1 MTGDEVPAR
10 MQLIQSF
17 LTACFPGEVIHLD
30 PITGDAS
37 FRRYFRF
44 SVAQTSY
51 ILMDAP
57 TPTEDCGRFVA
68 TQQAFAQ
75 AGLKVPRIIAQDI
88 EQGLLLLSDLGDT
101 LLLSR
106 LTHDT
111 AATFYR
117 QALAQLTQVR
127 TISATSAGSL
137 PVFDQDFL
145 LREMQIFIDWFLLQ
159 HLQLTVTE
167 QEQSMLQRHFLL
179 LAASALQQP
188 QAGMHRDYHA
198 RNLMLQQDGC
208 LAVIDFQDVVTGPV
222 TYDAVSLLKDCYV
235 KWPAELVQS
244 LSNEFYS
251 NLKAKAELPVEV
263 SAEQFQLW
271 FDWMGLQRHI
281 KVCGIF
287 CRLYHRD
294 GKSGYLADLPRVFEY
309 VLEVTQLYPQL
320 QELDLWLNNKVKPA
334 LEAMA

>member
-1 MTGDEVPAR
+1 
-10 MQLIQSF
+10 MQLIQRF
-17 LTACFPGEVIHLD
+17 LTACFPDEVIRLE

-44 SVAQTSY
+44 SVAKNSY

-75 AGLKVPRIIAQDI
+75 AGLQVPRIIAQDI

-101 LLLSR
+101 LLLSE
-106 LTHDT
+106 LTQDT
-111 AATFYR
+111 VSDFYH
-117 QALAQLTQVR
+117 QALAQLAQVR
-127 TISATSAGSL
+127 TISATSAGPL
-137 PVFDQDFL
+137 PVFDQAFL
-145 LREMQIFIDWFLLQ
+145 LREMQIFIDWFVLE
-159 HLQLTVTE
+159 HLQLTLNE
-167 QEQSMLQRHFLL
+167 QEHFMLQKHFQL
-179 LAASALQQP
+179 LADTALQQP

-198 RNLMLQQDGC
+198 RNLMLQQDGS
-208 LAVIDFQDVVTGPV
+208 LAVIDFQDLVTGPV

-235 KWPAELVQS
+235 KWPLELVQS
-244 LSNEFYS
+244 LGQKFYY
-251 NLKAKAELPVEV
+251 NLKATDELPAEV

-309 VLEVTQLYPQL
+309 VLEVTQLYPEL
-320 QELDLWLNNKVKPA
+320 QELDLWLKNKVQPA
-334 LEAMA
+334 LEAKA

>member
-1 MTGDEVPAR
+1 

-17 LTACFPGEVIHLD
+17 LTACFPDEVIHLD

-44 SVAQTSY
+44 SVAQNSY

-75 AGLKVPRIIAQDI
+75 AGLQVPRIIARDI

-101 LLLSR
+101 LLLSE
-106 LTHDT
+106 LTQETVSD
-111 AATFYR
+111 FYR
-117 QALAQLTQVR
+117 QALAQLAPVR
-127 TISATSAGSL
+127 TISATSTGPL
-137 PVFDQDFL
+137 PVFDQAFL
-145 LREMQIFIDWFLLQ
+145 LREMQIFMDWFVLE
-159 HLQLTVTE
+159 HLQLTLNE
-167 QEQSMLQRHFLL
+167 QEHLMLQKHFQL
-179 LAASALQQP
+179 LADTALQQP

-198 RNLMLQQDGC
+198 RNLMLQQDGS
-208 LAVIDFQDVVTGPV
+208 LAVIDFQDLVTGPV

-235 KWPAELVQS
+235 KWPLELVQS
-244 LSNEFYS
+244 LSQEFYHH
-251 NLKAKAELPVEV
+251 LKATDELPAKV

-309 VLEVTQLYPQL
+309 VLEVTQHYPEL
-320 QELDLWLNNKVKPA
+320 QELDLWLRNKVQPA
-334 LEAMA
+334 LEAKT

>member
-1 MTGDEVPAR
+1 

-17 LTACFPGEVIHLD
+17 LTACFPDEVIHLD

-44 SVAQTSY
+44 SVAQNSY

-57 TPTEDCGRFVA
+57 TPAEDCGRFVA
-68 TQQAFAQ
+68 TQQAFVQ
-75 AGLKVPRIIAQDI
+75 AGLQVPRIIAQDL

-101 LLLSR
+101 LLLSE
-106 LTHDT
+106 LTQHTVSD
-111 AATFYR
+111 FYR
-117 QALAQLTQVR
+117 QALAQLAQVR
-127 TISATSAGSL
+127 TISATSAGPL
-137 PVFDQDFL
+137 PVFDQAFL
-145 LREMQIFIDWFLLQ
+145 LREMQIFIDWFLLE
-159 HLQLTVTE
+159 HLQLTLNE
-167 QEQSMLQRHFLL
+167 QEQAMLQRHFQL
-179 LAASALQQP
+179 LADTALQQP

-198 RNLMLQQDGC
+198 RNLMLQQDGS
-208 LAVIDFQDVVTGPV
+208 LAVIDFQDLVTGPV

-235 KWPAELVQS
+235 KWPLELVQS
-244 LSNEFYS
+244 LSQEFYHH
-251 NLKAKAELPVEV
+251 LKATHELPAKV

-309 VLEVTQLYPQL
+309 VLEVTQHYPELY
-320 QELDLWLNNKVKPA
+320 ELDLWLKNKVQPA
-334 LEAMA
+334 LEAKA

>member
-1 MTGDEVPAR
+1 MPAR

-17 LTACFPGEVIHLD
+17 LTTCFPGEAIRLD

-44 SVAQTSY
+44 SNAGHSY

-57 TPTEDCGRFVA
+57 TPAEDCSRFVA
-68 TQQAFAQ
+68 TQQAFAA
-75 AGLKVPRIIAQDI
+75 AGLQVPQIIAQDLQ
-88 EQGLLLLSDLGDT
+88 QGLLLLSDLGDI

-106 LTHDT
+106 LTQDT
-111 AATFYR
+111 APGFYR

-127 TISATSAGSL
+127 TINSTNAGPL
-137 PVFDQDFL
+137 PLFDQAFL
-145 LREMQIFIDWFLLQ
+145 LREMQIFIDWFVLQ
-159 HLQLTVTE
+159 HLKLTLNK
-167 QEQSMLQRHFLL
+167 QEQAMLQQHFLL
-179 LAASALQQP
+179 LADTALQQP
-188 QAGMHRDYHA
+188 QAGMHRDYHS
-198 RNLMLQQDGC
+198 RNLMLQPDGQ

-222 TYDAVSLLKDCYV
+222 TYDAVSLLKDCYI
-235 KWPAELVQS
+235 KWPAELVQR
-244 LSNEFYS
+244 LSGEFYQ
-251 NLKAKAELPVEV
+251 NLRADAGLSAEV
-263 SAEQFQLW
+263 SPEQFQLW

-294 GKSGYLADLPRVFEY
+294 GKVGYLADLPRVFDY
-309 VLEVTQLYPQL
+309 VLEVTSYYPQL
-320 QELDLWLNNKVKPA
+320 QELDLWLKQKVKPA

>member
-1 MTGDEVPAR
+1 MPAR

-17 LTACFPGEVIHLD
+17 LATCFPGEVIQLD

-44 SVAQTSY
+44 SRAHHSY

-57 TPTEDCGRFVA
+57 TPAEDCGRFVA

-75 AGLKVPRIIAQDI
+75 TGLRVPQIIAQDI
-88 EQGLLLLSDLGDT
+88 QQGLLVLSDLGDI

-106 LTHDT
+106 LTSET
-111 AATFYR
+111 APAFYR

-127 TISATSAGSL
+127 AISATSSGPL
-137 PVFDQDFL
+137 PVFDQAFL
-145 LREMQIFIDWFLLQ
+145 LREMQIFIDWFVLE
-159 HLQLTVTE
+159 HLQLTLNE
-167 QEQSMLQRHFLL
+167 QEQSMLQRYFLL
-179 LAASALQQP
+179 LADTALQQP
-188 QAGMHRDYHA
+188 QAGMHRDYHS
-198 RNLMLQQDGC
+198 RNLMMQQDGQ
-208 LAVIDFQDVVTGPV
+208 LAVIDFQDVVKGPV
-222 TYDAVSLLKDCYV
+222 TYDAVSLLKDCYI
-235 KWPAELVQS
+235 KWPVDLVQT
-244 LSNEFYS
+244 LSHEFYL
-251 NLKAKAELPVEV
+251 NLRTQAQLPAEV

-294 GKSGYLADLPRVFEY
+294 GKSGYLADLPRVFDY
-309 VLEVTQLYPQL
+309 VLEVTSLYPQL
-320 QELDLWLNNKVKPA
+320 QELDLWLKNKVKPA
-334 LEAMA
+334 LEATA